1 MMNGAQGDA
10 SQPYAANITRFYAYR
25 FAINFQFWM
34 PIFVIFLLEDR
45 GLSLAQIALLETV
58 FSITSLS
65 AEVPT
70 GAVADRFGRRTS
82 ILIGSLV
89 LSGAIIFYGLSPSFA
104 WLAGAYFVWAIAR
117 TLESGADSAFVYD
130 SLAAV
135 GRESDFAQVIGRAQ
149 AFWLTGALTASL
161 IGAPLA
167 ALVGL
172 QPVILLGAVSSLTAA
187 AIAFTFKE
195 PPRRDQGERLHY
207 IETMKVAVRFT
218 LRTPQV
224 LLTASLF
231 AVFLGLG
238 FTVYT
243 FFQPLLREHDVPL
256 AAFALFTTPP
266 QLVAVLGSLIAY
278 RVAARLKER
287 NFFIVAGIGISLT
300 IVMIGIVPGLLVFA
314 LFPVF
319 RMFTSMF
326 NPIALF
332 YINTRT
338 PQHIRATVIS
348 VTSMAEGL
356 FLAILG
362 PPIGYLADSTS
373 LSTAFVVVGLSVAAL
388 GGLNLVAWLAA
399 DRRLAVTP
407 EVERGIA
414 AVETDVDEGL
424 PLPEPHFDRFV
435 AREREVSDAQA
446 LERWEDRQR

>member
-1 MMNGAQGDA
+1 MRQPPDDRT
-10 SQPYAANITRFYAYR
+10 PYAGNIWRFYAYR
-25 FAINFQFWM
+25 FVSNFQFWM
-34 PIFVIFLLEDR
+34 PIFVIFLIEER
-45 GLSLAQIALLETV
+45 GLTLAQIALLETV
-58 FSITSLS
+58 FSVTSLS

-82 ILIGSLV
+82 ILMGALV
-89 LSGAIIFYGLSPSFA
+89 LSGAIVFYAVAPSFI

-135 GRESDFAQVIGRAQ
+135 DRQPDFAQIIGRAQ
-149 AFWLTGALTASL
+149 AFWLAGALSASL

-167 ALVGL
+167 ALIGL
-172 QPVILLGAVSSLTAA
+172 QPVILMGACSSLAAA

-195 PPRRDQGERLHY
+195 PPRTGEQERLPY
-207 IETMKVAVRFT
+207 LETMKVAMRFT

-224 LLTASLF
+224 SLTATLF

-243 FFQPLLREHDVPL
+243 FFQPLLRENDVPL

-266 QLVAVLGSLIAY
+266 QLVAVLGSLLAY
-278 RVAARLKER
+278 RVAAQLKER
-287 NFFIVAGIGISLT
+287 NFFIVAGAGISLT
-300 IVMIGIVPGLLVFA
+300 IIFIGILPGLLVFA

-326 NPIALF
+326 NPIAL
-332 YINTRT
+332 YYVNTRT
-338 PQHIRATVIS
+338 PQHIRATVVS

-356 FLAILG
+356 FLAFLG

-373 LSTAFVVVGLSVAAL
+373 LSTAFVVVGLSVAVL
-388 GGLNLVAWLAA
+388 GGINLVAWLAA
-399 DRRLAVTP
+399 DRRVAVPP
-407 EVERGIA
+407 EVERGAI
-414 AVETDVDEGL
+414 
-424 PLPEPHFDRFV
+424 PV
-435 AREREVSDAQA
+435 AGGAHD
-446 LERWEDRQR
+446 D